1 MKKLFLLFFVF
12 CLTGILPAGNTQFA
26 IFAMGKDSLLKAA
39 DSGAVSIREKSKV
52 DKKTGT
58 KQYSCLYFN
67 ISAKSNK
74 ETKSFKFKIE
84 AAKGDLLV
92 YIGHARADKLMW
104 TSIKLDG
111 KEQVKDP
118 KKGELIGSKKFSLGK
133 IDAKK
138 TIEIEA
144 SYRVPTKKELQADK
158 KTVKKSSKKSS
169 KKSTKK

>member
-1 MKKLFLLFFVF
+1 MKKLFLLFFAF
-12 CLTGILPAGNTQFA
+12 CLTDILLAGHTQFA
-26 IFAMGKDSLLKAA
+26 IFAMGKDSLLRVA
-39 DSGAVSIREKSKV
+39 DSNVVSIREKTQI

-58 KQYSCLYFN
+58 KRYSCLYFN
-67 ISAKSNK
+67 ISTKSSK

-84 AAKGDLLV
+84 AAKSDLTV
-92 YIGHARADKLMW
+92 YIGHARADKLLW

-111 KEQVKDP
+111 KEQIKDP
-118 KKGELIGSKKFSLGK
+118 KKGELIGSKQFSIGK

-144 SYRVPTKKELQADK
+144 AYREPSKKELQADK
-158 KTVKKSSKKSS
+158 KNVKKSNKKSS